1 MDVML
6 ASALGTVIL
15 CHLYISWIYIFEWDK
30 KGRTLHR
37 SVPKTIMKSVKKQAF
52 YLGIVCLCLACGLI
66 CSFFTEDHV
75 SHYLRLFILL
85 TAFCIGLVIT
95 LVSHSNRIFIVQG
108 LPALI
113 ALTFSII

>member
-66 CSFFTEDHV
+66 CSFFTSELI
-75 SHYLRLFILL
+75 SLSLRLFIL
-85 TAFCIGLVIT
+85 TIAFCTALVFT